1 MLDLVIPFTEDNSTA
16 LNDTLQS
23 QGLELDQESR
33 TSEITTISD
42 DNPGPL
48 NRGLFFLS
56 FVVLTGLAVALILVL
71 KFIRQYR
78 ENRRAAREDQLRTV
92 TWLEGDSETEQVQAL
107 VAQ

>member
-16 LNDTLQS
+16 LNDTIQR

>member
-16 LNDTLQS
+16 LNDTLQR

-71 KFIRQYR
+71 KFIRQYK

>member
-16 LNDTLQS
+16 LNDSLQR

>member
-16 LNDTLQS
+16 LNDTLQR